1 MFSIAKKD
9 KRSELDKEIDSL
21 LKTMHETD
29 PAGDNYEMMSNRV
42 KTLCQ
47 ARESYVKDSSRINKN
62 TVLTVC
68 GSVGGILLILL
79 FESRDQIIRSK
90 ALSFVLKGRV

>member
-1 MFSIAKKD
+1 MFKITKKD

-21 LKTMHETD
+21 LETMHQSDPTD
-29 PAGDNYEMMSNRV
+29 DNYEKMSERV
-42 KTLCQ
+42 RTLCQ
-47 ARESYVKDSSRINKN
+47 ARESYIKDSNRINKN

-79 FESRDQIIRSK
+79 FESKDQILRSK